1 MRFKE
6 RQDKKRSFNRLLIA
20 FLMLLVLSGL
30 ALYGI
35 FKNINFRKSIFDRKP
50 FFVRQEF
57 IIPIPLEDPLKE
69 LEGNLSEKNIPFNFP
84 LIATES
90 GILANLSEG
99 GQIIF
104 SREKDFNLQINSLEM
119 ILSRLKQEGK
129 KVKKVDFRF
138 DKPIVVY

>member
-20 FLMLLVLSGL
+20 LFLLLILLSL

-35 FKNINFRKSIFDRKP
+35 IKNIDFRKP
-50 FFVRQEF
+50 FFARREF
-57 IIPIPLEDPLKE
+57 IVPIPLGNPLKE
-69 LEGNLSEKNIPFNFP
+69 LESQLSGKNISFNFP
-84 LIATES
+84 LVATES

-99 GQIIF
+99 GEVIF
-104 SREKDFNLQINSLEM
+104 SFEKDFNLQISSLEM

>member
-35 FKNINFRKSIFDRKP
+35 LKNINFKKP

-57 IIPIPLEDPLKE
+57 IIPIPLGDPMKE

-90 GILANLSEG
+90 GILVNLSEG

-104 SREKDFNLQINSLEM
+104 SGEKDFNLQINSLEM
-119 ILSRLKQEGK
+119 ILSRLREEGK